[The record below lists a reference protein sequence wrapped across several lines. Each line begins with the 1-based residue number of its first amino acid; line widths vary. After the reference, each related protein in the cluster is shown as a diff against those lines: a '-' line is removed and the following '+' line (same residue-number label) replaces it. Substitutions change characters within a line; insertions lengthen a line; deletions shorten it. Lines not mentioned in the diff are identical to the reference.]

1 MDFMENDDVMLDL
14 DKKVYQIFS
23 DFMMRVMKFE
33 ELVSLGSSFLVGL
46 HQHLEFLRRH
56 PIHKMSDVVD
66 GIIKANETKRLKA
79 YLKSGCINV
88 DEGVQSVSKL
98 NECQKGLQEHMS
110 KVRVLLSEVESLMT
124 AVQEVLRSISENK
137 FSYKG
142 QHAVG
147 GFLIHRDEVEKEE
160 MESIR
165 PRRPGISDYAT
176 IMCSI
181 YNMLKQD
188 YVMQEKITS
197 SIEICHPSSEELGSY
212 STMWTLRPYIQDE
225 IISEAWKLVT

>member
-1 MDFMENDDVMLDL
+1 
-14 DKKVYQIFS
+14 
-23 DFMMRVMKFE
+23 MKFE

-56 PIHKMSDVVD
+56 PIYKTSDVVD

-88 DEGVQSVSKL
+88 DE
-98 NECQKGLQEHMS
+98 
-110 KVRVLLSEVESLMT
+110 VRVLLSEVESLMT

-165 PRRPGISDYAT
+165 PRRPSISDYAT

-188 YVMQEKITS
+188 YAMQEKITS

-225 IISEAWKLVT
+225 IISEAWKLIT

>member
-1 MDFMENDDVMLDL
+1 MDIMENDALMLDL
-14 DKKVYQIFS
+14 DKRVYQIFS

-33 ELVSLGSSFLVGL
+33 KLVSVGSSFLVGL
-46 HQHLEFLRRH
+46 HQNLELLRRR
-56 PIHKMSDVVD
+56 PIHKTSDVVD
-66 GIIKANETKRLKA
+66 GVIKANDTKRLKA

-98 NECQKGLQEHMS
+98 IECQKGLHEHLS
-110 KVRVLLSEVESLMT
+110 KVRELLSEVEGLMT
-124 AVQEVLRSISENK
+124 AVQEVLRSVSENK

-147 GFLIHRDEVEKEE
+147 GFVIHRAEVEKEE
-160 MESIR
+160 MDSIR
-165 PRRPGISDYAT
+165 TRRPSISDYAT

-188 YVMQEKITS
+188 YVMQEKIIS
-197 SIEICHPSSEELGSY
+197 STEICHPSSEELGSY
-212 STMWTLRPYIQDE
+212 STMWSLRPYIQDE
-225 IISEAWKLVT
+225 IISGAWKFIT

>member
-1 MDFMENDDVMLDL
+1 MENDDVMLDL

-33 ELVSLGSSFLVGL
+33 ELVSVGSSFLVGL
-46 HQHLEFLRRH
+46 HQHLGEN
-56 PIHKMSDVVD
+56 PSKTSDVVD
-66 GIIKANETKRLKA
+66 GVMKANDTKRLKT
-79 YLKSGCINV
+79 YLKYGCINV

-98 NECQKGLQEHMS
+98 IECQKGLQEHMS
-110 KVRVLLSEVESLMT
+110 KVRELLSEVEGLMT
-124 AVQEVLRSISENK
+124 AVQEVLRSVSENK
-137 FSYKG
+137 FSYEG

-147 GFLIHRDEVEKEE
+147 GFVIHQAEVEKEE

-165 PRRPGISDYAT
+165 PRRPSISDYAT

-188 YVMQEKITS
+188 YIMQIIS

-225 IISEAWKLVT
+225 IISEAWKFIA